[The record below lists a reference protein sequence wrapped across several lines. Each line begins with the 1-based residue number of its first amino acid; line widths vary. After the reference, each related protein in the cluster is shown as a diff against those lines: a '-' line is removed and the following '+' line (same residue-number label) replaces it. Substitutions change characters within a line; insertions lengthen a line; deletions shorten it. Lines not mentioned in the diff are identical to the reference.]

1 MKKQIKILLL
11 SAVIAVALLL
21 ITSTNVKAETFDV
34 PVSYGDFSADG
45 ITTVSFTLP
54 EAITGVDRLTENGW
68 IVDENTATKQME
80 RGSTYYYEQTNIEG
94 DVYKATIAVAM
105 QSRVGS
111 TIILSDSFTNVTI
124 DNTDI
129 ATIDGTRITATAP
142 GSTKVRANKSTT
154 SGTVINFVWDY
165 TVVGDTIPPYYYLMN
180 WEFNFKESLSLNVGD
195 KQNLDLNAALAE
207 GITPSTSEIPFNVE
221 FTAEDGSVISITD
234 TNSYGITNSGKIGSA
249 KIEALKAGT
258 TKINV
263 KVTLNNSDWSTI
275 IPVTVTATPSE
286 DGSNESGTDTDG
298 NKEEGKTTP
307 TDNNAGNK
315 GNSNGKNGT
324 EATEN
329 ISQAGSNAAIVLF
342 VIAGFGIVAVI
353 SKKKLTK
360 NRF

>member
-1 MKKQIKILLL
+1 MMQKNQKKNGKIFGKKQESI
-11 SAVIAVALLL
+11 SL
-21 ITSTNVKAETFDV
+21 I
-34 PVSYGDFSADG
+34 
-45 ITTVSFTLP
+45 
-54 EAITGVDRLTENGW
+54 
-68 IVDENTATKQME
+68 Q
-80 RGSTYYYEQTNIEG
+80 
-94 DVYKATIAVAM
+94 
-105 QSRVGS
+105 
-111 TIILSDSFTNVTI
+111 
-124 DNTDI
+124 
-129 ATIDGTRITATAP
+129 
-142 GSTKVRANKSTT
+142 
-154 SGTVINFVWDY
+154 
-165 TVVGDTIPPYYYLMN
+165 
-180 WEFNFKESLSLNVGD
+180 
-195 KQNLDLNAALAE
+195 
-207 GITPSTSEIPFNVE
+207 VE
-221 FTAEDGSVISITD
+221 KREKFI
-234 TNSYGITNSGKIGSA
+234 A

-298 NKEEGKTTP
+298 NKEEGKTTS